1 MELMCRTEPLLSLPK
16 KGGHGRC
23 LEAERVLQGMVSNHL
38 FPELSESKAGIIS
51 PKAFSLGESQ

>member
-1 MELMCRTEPLLSLPK
+1 MCRTEPLLSLPE